1 MGRTEMKHGEAW
13 FGATLSKAAKWEKGR
28 RKQETAAVAAAF
40 PLTAFYLNTAQ
51 RLLARCP

>member
-1 MGRTEMKHGEAW
+1 MKHGEAW

-28 RKQETAAVAAAF
+28 RKQETAAVATAF
-40 PLTAFYLNTAQ
+40 PLTAFYLTTAQ